1 MSTAS
6 FKDRFLPPLEGEGI
20 DAAAFRLR
28 CRRNSETASRLT
40 WLKLF
45 VVPLVIAALALA
57 VACEG
62 EDEETPPATTTA
74 AATGTALPES
84 PTPTPEPTKLTF
96 IAGFKPQANLPFV
109 GAYVA
114 KEKGFFAEQGLDVKI
129 QHSSTS
135 GENFRFLI
143 ANQAQVT
150 TADAA
155 VVLERRSGDP
165 SVPIVAVALIGQRGQ
180 QGFTVLAD
188 SGIETPKDWEG
199 KTAGYK
205 GSKPTPDYLAI
216 LEANNVDQGKIKDV
230 RVGFDPRVLTE
241 GQVDILAVFIS
252 NEPDTL
258 RRLGFDVQV
267 FEPADYGVPTLGLTY
282 VVTEDYLAD
291 NADTLE
297 RFLKA
302 ALNGIYYARDN
313 VDEAVDI
320 VLQYAPEANPD
331 HQKYMLETELDAA
344 LTDLTEAN
352 GVGWMTDQQWQ
363 DLYDMLTR
371 FDALSGPLDDLSA
384 AYTDQFQ
391 SRIYQEGRLQ

>member
-1 MSTAS
+1 MP
-6 FKDRFLPPLEGEGI
+6 K
-20 DAAAFRLR
+20 
-28 CRRNSETASRLT
+28 LT
-40 WLKLF
+40 WPKLL
-45 VVPLVIAALALA
+45 VLPLLIAALALPI
-57 VACEG
+57 ACEG
-62 EDEETPPATTTA
+62 EETSE
-74 AATGTALPES
+74 L
-84 PTPTPEPTKLTF
+84 TKLTF

-114 KEKGFFAEQGLDVKI
+114 KEKGFFAEQGLDVEI
-129 QHSSTS
+129 LHSSTS

-180 QGFTVLAD
+180 QGFAVLAD

-216 LEANNVDQGKIKDV
+216 LEANDVDQGKIRDV
-230 RVGFDPRVLTE
+230 RVGFEPQVLTE

-258 RRLGFDVQV
+258 RRLGYDVRV

-291 NADTLE
+291 NPEVIE

-302 ALNGIYYARDN
+302 ALKGIYYARDN

-320 VLQYAPEANPD
+320 VLQYAPEADPD

-344 LTDLTEAN
+344 LTDLTEAS
-352 GVGWMTDQQWQ
+352 GIGWMTDQQWQ
-363 DLYDMLTR
+363 DLYDMLMR
-371 FDALSGPLDDLSA
+371 FEALSGPLDDLSA
-384 AYTDQFQ
+384 AYTDQFMH
-391 SRIYQEGRLQ
+391 RIYQDGQLQWP

>member
-1 MSTAS
+1 MP
-6 FKDRFLPPLEGEGI
+6 K
-20 DAAAFRLR
+20 
-28 CRRNSETASRLT
+28 LT

-45 VVPLVIAALALA
+45 VLPLVIAALALPI
-57 VACEG
+57 ACEG
-62 EDEETPPATTTA
+62 EETSE
-74 AATGTALPES
+74 L
-84 PTPTPEPTKLTF
+84 TKLTF

-114 KEKGFFAEQGLDVKI
+114 QEKGFFAEQGLDVKI
-129 QHSSTS
+129 LHSSTS
-135 GENFRFLI
+135 GENVRFLI

-155 VVLERRSGDP
+155 VILERRSGDP

-180 QGFTVLAD
+180 QGFAVLAD

-205 GSKPTPDYLAI
+205 GSKPTSDYLAI
-216 LEANNVDQGKIKDV
+216 LEANDVDQDKIRDV
-230 RVGFDPRVLTE
+230 RVGYEPQVLTE

-258 RRLGFDVQV
+258 RRLGYDVRV
-267 FEPADYGVPTLGLTY
+267 FEPADYGVPALGLTY

-291 NADTLE
+291 NPDVIE

-302 ALNGIYYARDN
+302 ALKGIYYARDN

-320 VLQYAPEANPD
+320 VLQYAPEADPD
-331 HQKYMLETELDAA
+331 HQRYMLETELDAA
-344 LTDLTEAN
+344 LTDLTEAS
-352 GVGWMTDQQWQ
+352 GIGWMTDQQWQ
-363 DLYDMLTR
+363 NLYDMLTR
-371 FDALSGPLDDLSA
+371 FEALSGPLEDLSA
-384 AYTDQFQ
+384 AYTDQFLP
-391 SRIYQEGRLQ
+391 RIYQEGQLQWP